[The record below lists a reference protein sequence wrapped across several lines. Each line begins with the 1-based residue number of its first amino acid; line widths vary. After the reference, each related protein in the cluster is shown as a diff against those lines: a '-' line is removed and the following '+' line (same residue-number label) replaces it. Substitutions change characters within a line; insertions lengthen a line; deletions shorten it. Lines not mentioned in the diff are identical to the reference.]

1 MSEAADKAQQHA
13 LALLRTIPLVDGH
26 NDFPIVVH
34 RSAEAGDLRRFDP
47 ARVHEGTDT
56 DIRGCAPGRSRPSSS
71 RPSCRWGWKGPAL
84 SRPGR
89 SLSCANS
96 RQDYPDVFTPGRSA
110 ADIARAKA
118 AKKIASFITVENG
131 SALENDPGMLAR
143 RYQDGVRLL
152 TLCHNGTL
160 DWVDSATDVP
170 RHGGLTALGREIVRE
185 MNRLG
190 MVVDCSHV
198 SPKATHDVLDASRA
212 PIVLSH
218 SNAFTLCDHPRNAGD
233 DVLDRV
239 AEGGGVV
246 MATFIPRFTSQA
258 LQHWHVRHDPDPGA
272 LPPAER
278 EARWRALEQVHGVR
292 PRATLARVCDHI
304 DYMVDRIGIDH
315 VGIGSDFHGG
325 PMVDGLGRRS
335 RFPGLLA
342 ALVLRGWADADL
354 AKLAG
359 GNTVRVLSAVEGM
372 RG

>member
-1 MSEAADKAQQHA
+1 MGTTIFRSSCTAVAEAATFAV
-13 LALLRTIPLVDGH
+13 RPGPRCI
-26 NDFPIVVH
+26 
-34 RSAEAGDLRRFDP
+34 E
-47 ARVHEGTDT
+47 ETDT
-56 DIRGCAPGRSRPSSS
+56 DIPRLRDGQVSAQFFAAFVPVGMEGPGAFAARQI
-71 RPSCRWGWKGPAL
+71 AL
-84 SRPGR
+84 IRQLETDYPERVHPWPDRRRHRPG
-89 SLSCANS
+89 
-96 RQDYPDVFTPGRSA
+96 QGG
-110 ADIARAKA
+110 
-118 AKKIASFITVENG
+118 KKIASFITVENG

-143 RYQDGVRLL
+143 WYQDGVRLL

-325 PMVDGLGRRS
+325 PMVDGLGDVS